1 MLTPGG
7 LLLAVSAAVIPIHYT
22 LRANL
27 SGMGITRSQLM
38 QLTIAAL
45 PSSSPVMW
53 CAGGIRYKTAMIYRC
68 SRKRQFRVAVS
79 HQCRGADQLQQ

>member
-1 MLTPGG
+1 MLTPDA
-7 LLLAVSAAVIPIHYT
+7 LCLLAVCAAVIPIHYT

-45 PSSSPVMW
+45 PSGSPVMW
-53 CAGGIRYKTAMIYRC
+53 
-68 SRKRQFRVAVS
+68 
-79 HQCRGADQLQQ
+79 